1 MKIQS
6 IKSKLDPISR
16 YVRLSF
22 STFPPFFSIM
32 RKGPL
37 VSAKGVKTPRGFCV
51 KTVQG
56 NEPDFLLVSLR
67 LRLTKSTAI
76 ILKICGKS
84 DFFSSFCWCR
94 LSSPPNSLFLT
105 WKHQSLKTS
114 AGKSQ
119 ESSSCLE
126 GATRVNFY
134 WWSKGIFRSFL
145 YLREI
150 EIWVKNIWTYSSFRE
165 IDF

>member
-1 MKIQS
+1 MKVWACEGVGRGVDFSHNHKFDIFKAQFLRKNPFLYIFTRLKIQDFGMKIQS

-105 WKHQSLKTS
+105 
-114 AGKSQ
+114 
-119 ESSSCLE
+119 
-126 GATRVNFY
+126 
-134 WWSKGIFRSFL
+134 
-145 YLREI
+145 
-150 EIWVKNIWTYSSFRE
+150 
-165 IDF
+165 